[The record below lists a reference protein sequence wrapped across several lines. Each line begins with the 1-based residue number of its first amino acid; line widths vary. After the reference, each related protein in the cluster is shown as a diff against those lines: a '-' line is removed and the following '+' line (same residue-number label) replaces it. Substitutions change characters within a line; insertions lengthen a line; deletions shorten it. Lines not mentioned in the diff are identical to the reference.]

1 MPQTGVPIDVQTL
14 AAVLEVQ
21 SEMLLRLGH
30 YPSPGFKRMAR
41 ANRDLLK
48 RLREM
53 GDAGTYNA
61 PTPGEGAAWVSA
73 RDTARQEH
81 RIHLRASARSLGE
94 ADHTDPADEEA

>member
-14 AAVLEVQ
+14 AAVMETQ
-21 SEMLLRLGH
+21 AEMLLRLGH
-30 YPSPGFKRMAR
+30 YPSPGFKRMAT
-41 ANRDLLK
+41 ANRDLLR

-53 GDAGTYNA
+53 GDAGTYNT

-81 RIHLRASARSLGE
+81 RDHLRASALSLGE
-94 ADHTDPADEEA
+94 PEPTDPADEEA